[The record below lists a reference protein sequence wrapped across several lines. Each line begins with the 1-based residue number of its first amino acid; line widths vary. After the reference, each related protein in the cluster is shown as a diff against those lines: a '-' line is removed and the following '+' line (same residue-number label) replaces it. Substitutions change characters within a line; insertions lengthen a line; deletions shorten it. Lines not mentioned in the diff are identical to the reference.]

1 MAKNKRSRP
10 GSSKKGAGPQ
20 GPSADAGNE
29 VKKAAR
35 KPSADGG
42 WFAPGRWF
50 EMTVTFLRE
59 VRIELKKVTWPSR
72 KEALA
77 STLVVLVLTF
87 ISALYLFGID
97 GVLRFIIKLMVG
109 KSA

>member
-1 MAKNKRSRP
+1 MAKKKRTTRTTA
-10 GSSKKGAGPQ
+10 KGEAGQ
-20 GPSADAGNE
+20 QAAAANGG
-29 VKKAAR
+29 VKKEAKKDPA
-35 KPSADGG
+35 GG
-42 WFAPGRWF
+42 AFAPRRWF
-50 EMTVTFLRE
+50 DMTATFLRE
-59 VRIELKKVTWPSR
+59 VRVELKKVTWPTR

-97 GVLRFIIKLMVG
+97 GILRFVIKLMTG